1 MPAKMTRKPEAQPF
15 KRAVTRELQVP
26 VVLPDRQFT
35 LLSTWG
41 LFSPK
46 APDSGSL
53 LLLQEIPEQPESAIL
68 DLGCGYG
75 LLGLTLAMRHP
86 NAQVTLVDKD
96 FVAVRYSQKNIAN
109 LRLNNAQAALSN
121 GLEDIG
127 EQRFSLVVS
136 NLPAKVNNEM
146 FYIFF
151 EDIKKQLLP
160 EGRLIVVTIT
170 GLREFIKRVFHEIFG
185 NYEKLKQRP
194 DYTVSLAVKE

>member
-1 MPAKMTRKPEAQPF
+1 MAKHERQQ
-15 KRAVTRELQVP
+15 VTRELLVP

-53 LLLQEIPEQPESAIL
+53 LLLQEIPEQSESAIL

-96 FVAVRYSQKNIAN
+96 FVAVHYTQKNITN
-109 LRLNNAQAALSN
+109 LRLNNAQSVLSN

-170 GLREFIKRVFHEIFG
+170 GLREFIKRVFNEIFG

-194 DYTVSLAVKE
+194 DYTVSLAVKK

>member
-1 MPAKMTRKPEAQPF
+1 MSTKTTLK
-15 KRAVTRELQVP
+15 RELSVP
-26 VVLPDRQFT
+26 VILPERQFT

-53 LLLQEIPEQPESAIL
+53 LLLQEIPERKESAIL

-75 LLGLTLAMRHP
+75 LLGLTLALRHP
-86 NAQVTLVDKD
+86 EAQVSLVDKD
-96 FVAVRYSQKNIAN
+96 FVAVRYTEKNI
-109 LRLNNAQAALSN
+109 LKLGLNNAHCYLSN
-121 GLEDIG
+121 GLEDIA

-136 NLPAKVNNEM
+136 NLPAKVNNEL

-170 GLREFIKRVFHEIFG
+170 GLREFIKRVFKEVFG
-185 NYEKLKQRP
+185 NYDKLKQRP

>member
-1 MPAKMTRKPEAQPF
+1 M
-15 KRAVTRELQVP
+15 P
-26 VVLPDRQFT
+26 VVLPDRAFT

-53 LLLQEIPEQPESAIL
+53 LLLQEIPEQKESAIL

-75 LLGLTLAMRHP
+75 LLGLTLALRHP
-86 NAQVTLVDKD
+86 NTQVTLVDKD
-96 FVAVRYSQKNIAN
+96 FVAVRYTQKNIAN
-109 LRLNNAQAALSN
+109 LRLNNAQCYLSN
-121 GLEDIG
+121 GLEDIA

-170 GLREFIKRVFHEIFG
+170 GLREFIKRVFKEVFG

-194 DYTVSLAVKE
+194 DYTVSLAIKE

>member
-1 MPAKMTRKPEAQPF
+1 MSTKTTPK
-15 KRAVTRELQVP
+15 RELSVP
-26 VVLPDRQFT
+26 VVLPDRAFT

-53 LLLQEIPEQPESAIL
+53 LLLQEIPEQKESAIL

-75 LLGLTLAMRHP
+75 LLGLTLALRHP
-86 NAQVTLVDKD
+86 NTQVTLVDKD
-96 FVAVRYSQKNIAN
+96 FVAVRYTQKNIAN
-109 LRLNNAQAALSN
+109 LRLNNAQCYLSN
-121 GLEDIG
+121 GLEDIA

-170 GLREFIKRVFHEIFG
+170 GLREFIKRVFKEVFG

-194 DYTVSLAVKE
+194 DYTVSLAIKE